1 MLIKTQISL
10 WPLEMTQNQ
19 QLILIKSDML
29 QGYSVGEFRKQD
41 CTRKLNKKFTL
52 HKYLGIQEVYTKT
65 EKDSNF

>member
-1 MLIKTQISL
+1 MLIKTQMSL
-10 WPLEMTQNQ
+10 WPLDMSQNQ
-19 QLILIKSDML
+19 KHMISDML

-52 HKYLGIQEVYTKT
+52 NKQVGIQEVYTKS